1 MAGHQSKL
9 TTAACGI
16 LLAILAVGLTPAR
29 ASDAVADVDLSKPT
43 LPFFAFVQPPPDPS
57 PWTGLSIGTEVFAVS
72 GGKGV
77 RGGVGGGGYVGYDR
91 EFANNWVIGVEGSA
105 GYAPSFFSSSPF
117 RGYNYAEASTR
128 VGYDMGRLMPFVTIG
143 GGIARPN
150 GRTTT
155 GYTDPANSMS
165 DFFNSDGDLRG
176 YGTAGAGFA
185 YKLTPNTTVELAV
198 QAYRSN
204 GFVAP

>member
-1 MAGHQSKL
+1 MARLQAKR
-9 TTAACGI
+9 TVACSI
-16 LLAILAVGLTPAR
+16 LLAILSVGFTPAR
-29 ASDAVADVDLSKPT
+29 ASDAVVGHDLSKPA
-43 LPFFAFVQPPPDPS
+43 LPTFALVAPPPDPS
-57 PWTGLSIGTEVFAVS
+57 PWTGLSIGTEVFALS

-91 EFANNWVIGVEGSA
+91 EFPNNWVIGVQGSA
-105 GYAPSFFSSSPF
+105 GYAPSLFSSSPF

-128 VGYDMGRLMPFVTIG
+128 IGYDMGRLMPFVTIG
-143 GGIARPN
+143 GGVARPN
-150 GRTTT
+150 GRVS

-165 DFFNSDGDLRG
+165 DLFNSDGDLRG